1 MQHSAT
7 AILGHHIT
15 RPHLLLL
22 DVDTNYETLLIAF
35 PKVSEE
41 LETHDQSLLLSS
53 KQVFNFVQEAFFKEF
68 LYKNYLLGI
77 MYNYSN
83 HYKDKVE
90 RLIIDN
96 IVS

>member
-15 RPHLLLL
+15 RPHILLL
-22 DVDTNYETLLIAF
+22 DVDTKYETMLTAF

-53 KQVFNFVQEAFFKEF
+53 KQVFNFVQETFFKEF
-68 LYKNYLLGI
+68 LYKDYLLGI

-83 HYKDKVE
+83 HYRDKVE

>member
-1 MQHSAT
+1 MKHSAT
-7 AILGHHIT
+7 AILEHHIK
-15 RPHLLLL
+15 RPHILLL
-22 DVDTNYETLLIAF
+22 DVDTKYETMLTAF

-41 LETHDQSLLLSS
+41 LETHDQSFLLSS
-53 KQVFNFVQEAFFKEF
+53 KQVFNFVQETFFKEF
-68 LYKNYLLGI
+68 SYKDYLLGI

-83 HYKDKVE
+83 HYRDKVE

>member
-15 RPHLLLL
+15 RPHILLL
-22 DVDTNYETLLIAF
+22 DVDTKYETMLTAF

-41 LETHDQSLLLSS
+41 LETHDISLLLSF
-53 KQVFNFVQEAFFKEF
+53 KQVFDFVQETFFNEF
-68 LYKNYLLGI
+68 SYKDHLLGI

-83 HYKDKVE
+83 HYRD
-90 RLIIDN
+90 
-96 IVS
+96 